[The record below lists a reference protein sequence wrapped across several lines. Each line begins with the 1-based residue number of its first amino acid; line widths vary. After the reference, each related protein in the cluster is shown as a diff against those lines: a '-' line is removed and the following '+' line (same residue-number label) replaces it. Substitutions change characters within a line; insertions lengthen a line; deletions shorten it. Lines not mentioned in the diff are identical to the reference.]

1 MVGVVEPLVVG
12 ESWVVVVVGGMVDVF
27 VFVGG
32 MCSVVHGVVW
42 LEGVLMYCVVY
53 GGLYG

>member
-27 VFVGG
+27 VFVDG
-32 MCSVVHGVVW
+32 MCSVVPGV
-42 LEGVLMYCVVY
+42 M
-53 GGLYG
+53 

>member
-32 MCSVVHGVVW
+32 MCSVVPGVVW
-42 LEGVLMYCVVY
+42 LEGVLMYRVVY